1 MGRSAGQRPAVVDR
15 GRHHD
20 RVPADARYP
29 VNHVAQD
36 IGQVRLLD
44 TTAPGRS
51 LRGTRLV
58 LNFGPTPSLQVSAA
72 LEGPDSMITPD
83 GSRIVASTAVV
94 GGHPAST
101 RLTVSEFSA
110 ATGAQAAVLRPGD
123 RPRQQRA
130 VPRRCCGAARTAAS

>member
-1 MGRSAGQRPAVVDR
+1 MGRSAGGAPLSWT
-15 GRHHD
+15 
-20 RVPADARYP
+20 ADGTTIAFPLMLDHP

-83 GSRIVASTAVV
+83 GGRIVASTAD
-94 GGHPAST
+94 GRRPPRPA
-101 RLTVSEFSA
+101 
-110 ATGAQAAVLRPGD
+110 PG
-123 RPRQQRA
+123 
-130 VPRRCCGAARTAAS
+130 